1 MTQTN
6 KSGDVAALKLKGI
19 KKTYGVGDN
28 RVEALKGIDITFRK
42 NEFVSILGPSGC
54 GKTTMLNIIG
64 GLDRYSSGDL
74 IINGVSTKCYKDAD
88 WDTYRNNSIG
98 FVFQSYNLIS
108 HQSVMTNV
116 ELALTLSGV
125 GKHERKRRVKEVLKK
140 VGLADQAHKLPN
152 QMSGGQMQ
160 RVAIA
165 RALINDPDIIL
176 ADEPTGALDTETS
189 IQIMELLKEVA
200 KDRLVV
206 MVTHNP
212 ELAQKYSTRIITLLD
227 GEKTGDTNPFD
238 GDFSPEP
245 KNKEKGKAAMRLGTA
260 FSLSLSNLKTKRG
273 RTVLTSIAGSIGI
286 IGIALVLAVS
296 TGFSAYMSRMQTD
309 TLATYPLTISES
321 SVDLSSFSERF
332 DGEIKEKYPE
342 LDNVL
347 IEKSFHK
354 LTGMLKS
361 NNLSDTSDT
370 GFLAYLDKLDSE
382 YYYAV
387 SKSYG
392 FDMNDYFY
400 TDITLNGESSFVS
413 IDYVVNGIE
422 ASFEEKLQSAMGLS
436 TDFVRQYIP
445 TIQEMPDK
453 ELIETQYDVLTG
465 RLPDFTDAS
474 ANEMVLVVNSRNG
487 VSDITMML
495 LGYVSG
501 SYNAE
506 TNEFEFEK
514 GEDGNQITE
523 LDIEDVLNKK
533 FYLANNDAM
542 YNRVGN
548 DFYYTFNQIDKTKLE
563 ELKIVGVIRAKE
575 DVEGVLS
582 TGLAYTPE
590 LTAKVIAQNK
600 NSEIATAAAESGYAS
615 IMMPNPSAPTNPV
628 VYETLTLRRL
638 AGVDTPS
645 EISIYARDFE
655 CKEAIKAYIDKWNDG
670 LPEGDADTIAY
681 SDMMSMVFTA
691 LNTMVDAVTYVLVA
705 FTSISLVV
713 SSIMIGII
721 TYVSVVERTKEI
733 GILRSIGARK
743 KDISRI
749 FNAETFLIGLFA
761 GIIGVGVTYLLS
773 VPINFILGRLVS
785 GIGNVAVLKITDAA
799 VLVAISFILTLVAG
813 LIPSGIAA
821 KKDPVE
827 ALRSE

>member
-1 MTQTN
+1 MNQTN
-6 KSGDVAALKLKGI
+6 KLGEAAALKLKGI

-74 IINGVSTKCYKDAD
+74 IINGVSTKRYKDAD

-238 GDFSPEP
+238 GDFLPEP
-245 KNKEKGKAAMRLGTA
+245 DNKEKGKAAMRLGTA

-273 RTVLTSIAGSIGI
+273 RTILTSVAGSIGI

-296 TGFSAYMSRMQTD
+296 TGFSAYMARMQTD

-321 SVDLSSFSERF
+321 SIDLSSFNDRF

-347 IEKSFHK
+347 VEKSFHK

-370 GFLAYLDKLDSE
+370 GFTAYLDKLDSK

-400 TDITLNGESSFVS
+400 TDINLNGESGFVS

-501 SYNAE
+501 AYNAE

-523 LDIEDVLNKK
+523 LDLEDVLNKK

-542 YNRVGN
+542 YNQVGN
-548 DFYYTFNQIDKTKLE
+548 DFYYTFNQIDKSKLE

-575 DVEGVLS
+575 DVDGVLS
-582 TGLAYTPE
+582 TGLAYTPS
-590 LTAKVIAQNK
+590 LTAKVVSQNK
-600 NSEIATAAAESGYAS
+600 NSAIATASAESGYVS
-615 IMMPNPSAPTNPV
+615 IKMPNPSAPTNPI
-628 VYETLTLRRL
+628 VYETLTLRQL
-638 AGVDTPS
+638 ASVDTPS

-655 CKEAIKAYIDKWNDG
+655 CKEAIKAYIDKWNDD
-670 LPEGDADTIAY
+670 LPEGDPDAIAY

-705 FTSISLVV
+705 FTSISLIV

-761 GIIGVGVTYLLS
+761 GIIGVGATYLLS
-773 VPINFILGRLVS
+773 IPINLILGRLVS
-785 GIGNVAVLKITDAA
+785 GIGSVAVLKITDAL
-799 VLVAISFILTLVAG
+799 VLVAISFVLTLIAG